1 MSAELQRRVERLLF
15 DYADTLD
22 QKRFI
27 DWPAFFSPDTC
38 DYRVVSRENYD
49 ADLTAP
55 LMGCYTHGMVKD
67 RVAMLIADSLT
78 YQKTNQRR
86 YVSNVRVDRL
96 EDGMVEARSNLL
108 VMQCDFEGNLSTYMV
123 GRCDDVIVEREG
135 GLTFSRRTVIVDSFS
150 IDNVLA
156 VPL

>member
-1 MSAELQRRVERLLF
+1 MSAELQQRVERLLF

-22 QKRFI
+22 QKRFS
-27 DWPAFFSPDTC
+27 DWPAFFTPEAC
-38 DYRVVSRENYD
+38 DYRIVSRENFD
-49 ADLTAP
+49 ADLPAP

-86 YVSNVRVDRL
+86 YVSNVRVDRRD
-96 EDGMVEARSNLL
+96 DGTMEARSNLL

-123 GRCDDVIVEREG
+123 GRYEDVIVEREG
-135 GLTFSRRTVIVDSFS
+135 GLTFSRRTVIVDSFN